1 MPLPYGR
8 RRANVDLDEEEDT
21 KAFFLDRKI
30 EVKKNKDVEADYNIG
45 EYIGSGKF
53 GDVSRCVEKVT
64 GYELAAKVIPIH
76 SPEDTESVMN
86 EVTIMNKL
94 RHARLIQLYD
104 VYTKPDKITLI
115 MELITGGELFER
127 IIDEHFDLNED
138 KCVRFMTEILQGV
151 DYMHSQ
157 NVLHL
162 DLKPENI
169 LCLTRTGFRIKII
182 DFGLA
187 RELKNQELRVL
198 FGTPEFVAPEVISYD
213 PVSYASDMWS
223 VGVICYVL
231 LSGLS
236 PFMGDNESE
245 TLSNIVRCVYSF
257 DYSEFNDISQDAK
270 DFIRKLLVKDMKKRF
285 TSTQC
290 LAHSWLRGKGKIKRS
305 ATVNKARLK
314 HFVYRRKWQ
323 KAVNAIIALQRM
335 GVVLTHNNEK
345 TNIRKFLQMGPSK
358 TVALTRRASIQ
369 PPPKEVLPVTVDIKR
384 NKSFQSGSPPA
395 LRKPESN
402 TSTDTGNS
410 VSPAGKSQMEN
421 ATVPPKQNSGPN
433 EVKTNE
439 MKSPPAAATQK
450 APTIIEPSK
459 KEERSILRNTVQ
471 EPSKV
476 AEQKKEN
483 SQLPRNDDKQPKRTQ
498 EQDRGK
504 PAVPGGTVQEQARI
518 QAQDKRAAQVTPIE
532 IREPTETA
540 EAPGPLK
547 EQKSNSTTAATPAP
561 KPTSP
566 RPQNS
571 LPPKSPM
578 PSEVVASS
586 SRKTSS
592 ASVASTASSARS
604 AAQNLVTVKMASLS
618 RNTPSIASRIQMFT
632 AAAEA
637 AEKKGATVKNRKKFS
652 LYQ

>member
-1 MPLPYGR
+1 
-8 RRANVDLDEEEDT
+8 
-21 KAFFLDRKI
+21 
-30 EVKKNKDVEADYNIG
+30 
-45 EYIGSGKF
+45 
-53 GDVSRCVEKVT
+53 
-64 GYELAAKVIPIH
+64 
-76 SPEDTESVMN
+76 
-86 EVTIMNKL
+86 
-94 RHARLIQLYD
+94 
-104 VYTKPDKITLI
+104 
-115 MELITGGELFER
+115 
-127 IIDEHFDLNED
+127 
-138 KCVRFMTEILQGV
+138 
-151 DYMHSQ
+151 
-157 NVLHL
+157 
-162 DLKPENI
+162 
-169 LCLTRTGFRIKII
+169 
-182 DFGLA
+182 
-187 RELKNQELRVL
+187 
-198 FGTPEFVAPEVISYD
+198 
-213 PVSYASDMWS
+213 
-223 VGVICYVL
+223 
-231 LSGLS
+231 
-236 PFMGDNESE
+236 
-245 TLSNIVRCVYSF
+245 
-257 DYSEFNDISQDAK
+257 
-270 DFIRKLLVKDMKKRF
+270 
-285 TSTQC
+285 
-290 LAHSWLRGKGKIKRS
+290 
-305 ATVNKARLK
+305 
-314 HFVYRRKWQ
+314 
-323 KAVNAIIALQRM
+323 M

-345 TNIRKFLQMGPSK
+345 TSIRKFLQMGPSK

-410 VSPAGKSQMEN
+410 VSPAGKSQKEN

-433 EVKTNE
+433 AIKTNE
-439 MKSPPAAATQK
+439 MKSPPVAATQK

-459 KEERSILRNTVQ
+459 KEERSLPRNTAQ
-471 EPSKV
+471 EPSKFV
-476 AEQKKEN
+476 EQKNEN
-483 SQLPRNDDKQPKRTQ
+483 SQLPRSDDKQPKRTQ

-504 PAVPGGTVQEQARI
+504 PAVPGGTVQEQTKSQER
-518 QAQDKRAAQVTPIE
+518 DKRAAQVTPIE
-532 IREPTETA
+532 IREPTKTA

-547 EQKSNSTTAATPAP
+547 EQKSNSTAAATAAP